1 MTLAGNDHGSARRLN
16 ERRHLIVMFC
26 DVVDSTRLSRRRD
39 VETYYSVLRAYYD
52 ACRAVVAR
60 HGGFVAQHHG
70 DGIYIWFGYPQP
82 HEDDALRAVRA
93 GLDLLGVLHRVSAE
107 FDGEAGEPFQVRIA
121 AHAGEVLVAPVEHE
135 SGPLAFGHTP
145 NLAAKLQQAARPGTM
160 VISSALLRLVER
172 AVEVT
177 PRPGTVLRDGVVV
190 AAHEVVREHRRP
202 GRIAAEWQTPLV
214 GRDREVDRLQE
225 LWSDVRDGPGDIV
238 AIVGDR
244 GVGKTRLASTLTAL
258 AAESDATV
266 LDCASNRL
274 DARTAYRTMRVLLAA
289 ATGIGPDDQ
298 SVVGAARL
306 RDHLQGTLGMDD
318 VDSSVLG
325 ASLGL
330 ARGAELPSPSVDP
343 RRLAQLTADTLVE
356 WLRRLAARTPTIVA
370 IDDIADA
377 DPSSMEILARLAAEP
392 LPHLLIVVTA
402 NSATSLPDGLSTAH
416 TRILELSPLS
426 EDDADALVA
435 VVTAVAPLELHVSER
450 IVRQGEGIPLYLEE
464 LARTAQ
470 EADGTALPITLTGYL
485 QARIAASA
493 ADREVVGVL
502 AAAGRAVEEA
512 VLTAVLEVDDAGLRD
527 GLAGLMARDLVV
539 HLTDDGSHYRFRHG
553 LIAEAAYGLLL
564 HGDRT
569 RLHGRLADAM
579 IDRHGRGHRLD
590 WNVVG
595 RHLDLAGRPVE
606 AVDALLNGAD
616 EARSAGANHEALQGY
631 QDVLDVLEKIA
642 DAGVR
647 DRLEVRCRMRRGAA
661 AIAAR
666 GWGADEAIEDF
677 TRSAELCRR
686 LGPRPEYVATMT
698 GVYAYYLIQGELRAA
713 RQLAE
718 EVLDWVDTAHDDYR
732 ADNGS
737 AFATLCMYEGDYKG
751 ALEHLRRSERL
762 FTHQRLHERSEQTWL
777 MPFDTYVVVLAHLAT
792 LLWITGSPGVANQAA
807 DRAMA
812 RAASL
817 PFPQGPFSMAYA
829 KSFLAWTHNLGGH
842 HRTAALLAA
851 DVVEIGERHGFTYWE
866 STGAIHLAVA
876 EHGSAGRADAADVIT
891 MQAAFKELIRSRVFL
906 PYVLTAAAQVR
917 VETGR
922 LAEAA
927 AGFEAAGRLAEDT
940 GSMFYEAERLRLL
953 AGSGLRPPE
962 ESLELLHLCRAL
974 AERQGALI
982 FELRA
987 ALDIARLDPAPGPV
1001 DVLAQVVAKFLP
1013 GVGYPELNEA
1023 RLVLAGS
1030 VTRA

>member
-26 DVVDSTRLSRRRD
+26 DVVDSTRLSRKRD

-93 GLDLLGVLHRVSAE
+93 GLDLLGVLRRVSAG

-160 VISSALLRLVER
+160 VISGALLRLVER

-190 AAHEVVREHRRP
+190 AAHEVVESTGGPAGSRP
-202 GRIAAEWQTPLV
+202 G
-214 GRDREVDRLQE
+214 GRRRWWDGTGRSSACRH
-225 LWSDVRDGPGDIV
+225 LWSDVRDGPGDVV

-258 AAESDATV
+258 AAEDGATV

-289 ATGIGPDDQ
+289 AAGIGPDDQ

-306 RDHLQGTLGMDD
+306 RDHLQGTLGMDG
-318 VDSSVLG
+318 VASSVLG

-330 ARGAELPSPSVDP
+330 ARGAELPAPSVDP

-402 NSATSLPDGLSTAH
+402 YSVTSLPDGLSTPH

-435 VVTAVAPLELHVSER
+435 VVTAAAPLELHVSER

-470 EADGTALPITLTGYL
+470 EADDTALPITLTGYL

-564 HGDRT
+564 HDDRT

-579 IDRHGRGHRLD
+579 IDRHGRGQRLD

-606 AVDALLNGAD
+606 AADALLNGAD
-616 EARSAGANHEALQGY
+616 EARGAGANHEALQGY

-686 LGPRPEYVATMT
+686 LGPRPEYVAAMT

-718 EVLDWVDTAHDDYR
+718 EVLDWVDAAHDDYR

-737 AFATLCMYEGDYKG
+737 AFATLCMYEGDYTG

-762 FTHQRLHERSEQTWL
+762 FAHQRLHERSEQTWL

-792 LLWITGSPGVANQAA
+792 LLWITGSPGAANQAA

-812 RAASL
+812 RAATL

-876 EHGSAGRADAADVIT
+876 EHGSVGRADAADVIT

-927 AGFEAAGRLAEDT
+927 AGFEPRGGLAEET
-940 GSMFYEAERLRLL
+940 GSMFYEAERLGCSP
-953 AGSGLRPPE
+953 APACGLRRIHSSCCTWRE
-962 ESLELLHLCRAL
+962 RWRSGRA
-974 AERQGALI
+974 R
-982 FELRA
+982 
-987 ALDIARLDPAPGPV
+987 
-1001 DVLAQVVAKFLP
+1001 
-1013 GVGYPELNEA
+1013 
-1023 RLVLAGS
+1023 
-1030 VTRA
+1030 

>member
-26 DVVDSTRLSRRRD
+26 DVVDSTRLSRKRD

-93 GLDLLGVLHRVSAE
+93 GLDLLGVLHRVSAG

-121 AHAGEVLVAPVEHE
+121 APAGEVLVAPVEHE

-145 NLAAKLQQAARPGTM
+145 NLAAKLQQ
-160 VISSALLRLVER
+160 
-172 AVEVT
+172 VT

-202 GRIAAEWQTPLV
+202 GRIAAGWQTPLV
-214 GRDREVDRLQE
+214 GRDREVERLQA
-225 LWSDVRDGPGDIV
+225 LWSDVRDGPGDVV

-258 AAESDATV
+258 AAEDGATV

-289 ATGIGPDDQ
+289 AAGIGPDDQ

-318 VDSSVLG
+318 VASSVLG

-330 ARGAELPSPSVDP
+330 ARGAELPAPSVDP

-402 NSATSLPDGLSTAH
+402 YSVTSLPDGLSTPH

-435 VVTAVAPLELHVSER
+435 VVTAAAPLELHVSER

-470 EADGTALPITLTGYL
+470 EADDTALPITLTGYL

-564 HGDRT
+564 HDDRT

-579 IDRHGRGHRLD
+579 IDRHGRGQRLD

-606 AVDALLNGAD
+606 AADALLNGAD
-616 EARSAGANHEALQGY
+616 EARGAGANHEALQGY

-666 GWGADEAIEDF
+666 GWGADEAI
-677 TRSAELCRR
+677 S
-686 LGPRPEYVATMT
+686 
-698 GVYAYYLIQGELRAA
+698 
-713 RQLAE
+713 
-718 EVLDWVDTAHDDYR
+718 
-732 ADNGS
+732 
-737 AFATLCMYEGDYKG
+737 
-751 ALEHLRRSERL
+751 
-762 FTHQRLHERSEQTWL
+762 
-777 MPFDTYVVVLAHLAT
+777 
-792 LLWITGSPGVANQAA
+792 
-807 DRAMA
+807 
-812 RAASL
+812 
-817 PFPQGPFSMAYA
+817 
-829 KSFLAWTHNLGGH
+829 
-842 HRTAALLAA
+842 
-851 DVVEIGERHGFTYWE
+851 
-866 STGAIHLAVA
+866 
-876 EHGSAGRADAADVIT
+876 
-891 MQAAFKELIRSRVFL
+891 
-906 PYVLTAAAQVR
+906 
-917 VETGR
+917 
-922 LAEAA
+922 A
-927 AGFEAAGRLAEDT
+927 AGWDRDRST
-940 GSMFYEAERLRLL
+940 WPR
-953 AGSGLRPPE
+953 
-962 ESLELLHLCRAL
+962 
-974 AERQGALI
+974 
-982 FELRA
+982 
-987 ALDIARLDPAPGPV
+987 
-1001 DVLAQVVAKFLP
+1001 
-1013 GVGYPELNEA
+1013 
-1023 RLVLAGS
+1023 
-1030 VTRA
+1030 